1 MTYIET
7 VLSQGLHDSDLHAF
21 ASALHNALRS
31 RRYGVTV
38 NDIARYSAACP
49 GTVQN
54 LVRRVPLAATLDKTR
69 LVRIAQALILLEK
82 ERDLPRA

>member
-38 NDIARYSAACP
+38 NDIAR
-49 GTVQN
+49 
-54 LVRRVPLAATLDKTR
+54 
-69 LVRIAQALILLEK
+69 
-82 ERDLPRA
+82 